1 VRILI
6 VRLSA
11 LGDVCCTLP
20 VACALKDEG
29 IATEIVWI
37 ADKRFAALAKQCDA
51 IDEVITLE
59 KSQLKKRAWVKELGE
74 FDVALDMQGLLK
86 SGLLVGAARAKRRL
100 GFHWQREGARLFS
113 SPVMPDPSSLH
124 VVDQY
129 VDVARALGCQ
139 THRARFG
146 LAPAPD
152 EQASVAAKLAERGVN
167 GPGYALI
174 NAGAGW
180 ASKRWS
186 PAKNALLAAAL
197 MERGRS
203 VVFLGAPG
211 DRPIFEEVQSHCS
224 TPPVDMVGHT
234 SVAELTA
241 LIHGCAVHIGGD
253 TGSTHIAA
261 ALGRPCVGIYKVND
275 PRRTCPYGQFIH
287 TLEGDPDPNDV
298 LRVAERALAG

>member
-1 VRILI
+1 
-6 VRLSA
+6 
-11 LGDVCCTLP
+11 
-20 VACALKDEG
+20 
-29 IATEIVWI
+29 
-37 ADKRFAALAKQCDA
+37 
-51 IDEVITLE
+51 
-59 KSQLKKRAWVKELGE
+59 
-74 FDVALDMQGLLK
+74 M
-86 SGLLVGAARAKRRL
+86 
-100 GFHWQREGARLFS
+100 
-113 SPVMPDPSSLH
+113 
-124 VVDQY
+124 
-129 VDVARALGCQ
+129 
-139 THRARFG
+139 
-146 LAPAPD
+146 
-152 EQASVAAKLAERGVN
+152 N

-197 MERGRS
+197 MERGRP

-211 DRPIFEEVQSHCS
+211 DRPIFEEVQSHCT

-234 SVAELTA
+234 NVAELTA

-287 TLEGDPDPNDV
+287 TLEGDPSSTP
-298 LRVAERALAG
+298 LRVTPTPTMCLGLRGGRWRVRHGSRAFVRLGAEHGVRELPGLTQRFARLGFKVDGE